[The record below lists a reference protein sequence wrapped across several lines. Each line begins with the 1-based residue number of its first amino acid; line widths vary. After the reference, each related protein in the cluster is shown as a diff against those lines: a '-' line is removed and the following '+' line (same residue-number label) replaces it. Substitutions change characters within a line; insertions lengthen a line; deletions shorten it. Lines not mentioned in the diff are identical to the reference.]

1 MQVSN
6 DWPMDEPFG
15 GPGLP
20 DCTIDICEHSVD
32 FYECEICFKNSPI
45 QNQKIQKQKTKI
57 ETFEI
62 QQSCSAWFHNNVR
75 VYEQKK
81 HKNQDQVLLYQVAYE
96 ARTDIH
102 QPI

>member
-45 QNQKIQKQKTKI
+45 QKQKIQNI
-57 ETFEI
+57 IFP
-62 QQSCSAWFHNNVR
+62 QSFFIR
-75 VYEQKK
+75 
-81 HKNQDQVLLYQVAYE
+81 QD
-96 ARTDIH
+96 
-102 QPI
+102 